1 MNTIKKLCQASK
13 LVRQILENDKRARN
27 SDSHLYLQVLYQVGQ
42 IKGIDVNAISVTE
55 FIKKRDELGIPS
67 YKTVCRT
74 RRDLQHN
81 HPELRGSKAV
91 EKLRKEEEIAYKAY
105 ATRKKI

>member
-1 MNTIKKLCQASK
+1 MNTLKKLCQATK
-13 LVRQILENDKRARN
+13 VVKGILENDKRARN
-27 SDSHLYLQVLYQVGQ
+27 SDSHLYLQVLYQIGQ

-55 FIKKRDELGIPS
+55 FIKHRDELGIPS

-74 RRDLQHN
+74 RRKLQSE

-105 ATRKKI
+105 ATKKSI